1 MSTIKACLFDL
12 DGVIVDTAVYHYKA
26 WKQLANSLGF
36 DFTEHQNEQ
45 LKGVSRVR
53 SLELI
58 LGWGGVTKTAE
69 EQEILA
75 TQKNTQYVEMISHMK
90 PDEILP
96 GAKQFVEACRRAGLK
111 TALGSASKNSMMI
124 LEKIGM
130 VDLFDAIID
139 GNKVSKAKPDPEV
152 FLKGAE
158 AVGVQP
164 DECVVFEDAIAGIEA
179 AIAGGMKSV
188 GIGSPELLGRADLV
202 VSGLSEMTLKMFHL
216 FSWDKTIEKKYL
228 IKPEVPGGL
237 GENSILDHSTQPF
250 IVNKLHYQFDD
261 WLGDDIIESY
271 PCYLCSENLS
281 KAFQENKLTGFTLQ
295 NCEISKSELFMDL
308 NPDDRELPMFYWLKI
323 NGNNQ
328 EDFFMSSE
336 RVLAISQRTLNI
348 LQQFNINYCDIEE
361 YYG

>member
-1 MSTIKACLFDL
+1 MTTIKACLFDL

-58 LGWGGVTKTAE
+58 LGWGGVTKTSE
-69 EQEILA
+69 EQEVLA

-96 GAKQFVEACRRAGLK
+96 GAKEFVQACRDAGLK

-158 AVGVQP
+158 AVGVLP
-164 DECVVFEDAIAGIEA
+164 EECVVFEDAIAGIEA

-188 GIGSPELLGRADLV
+188 GIGSHDLLGEADLV
-202 VSGLSEMTLKMFHL
+202 ISGLHEMTL
-216 FSWDKTIEKKYL
+216 EKL
-228 IKPEVPGGL
+228 RAL
-237 GENSILDHSTQPF
+237 
-250 IVNKLHYQFDD
+250 
-261 WLGDDIIESY
+261 
-271 PCYLCSENLS
+271 
-281 KAFQENKLTGFTLQ
+281 
-295 NCEISKSELFMDL
+295 
-308 NPDDRELPMFYWLKI
+308 
-323 NGNNQ
+323 
-328 EDFFMSSE
+328 
-336 RVLAISQRTLNI
+336 
-348 LQQFNINYCDIEE
+348 
-361 YYG
+361 